1 MNDSLV
7 ARVAALKTSPTPDLK
22 QMWREMFQTE
32 PPPFNRRFLETRLA
46 YRIQELARGGLRR
59 ETVKRLEKLGEQL
72 DGGKADVRRRRVDG
86 RPICG
91 TRLIREWDGERHEVV
106 VHVDDFEY
114 AGQRYKSISRIAMV
128 ITGTN
133 RNGWTFFGLSSGR
146 SV

>member
-46 YRIQELARGGLRR
+46 YRIQELALGGLRR
-59 ETVKRLEKLGEQL
+59 ETVKRLEQLGEQL

-91 TRLIREWDGERHEVV
+91 TRLIREWGGERHEVV

-133 RNGWTFFGLSSGR
+133 RNGWTFFGMSSGR